1 MPYRPRDA
9 RDVERIR
16 IETALARRQTG
27 SALDAALAEIGA
39 AFDHAA
45 AVNEFKLRVER
56 WLTLGPQHGA
66 VRARFGARAARL
78 SDSRSLHGSRYVTER
93 WWRDERRA
101 FQLASALGYGNRHS
115 LEVLHEVRLIL
126 RLMRAKRMDDDYCEI
141 IAALRDSEMPM
152 AAE

>member
-1 MPYRPRDA
+1 MPYRPRDE
-9 RDVERIR
+9 RECERIR
-16 IETALARRQTG
+16 IAAASAREKSG
-27 SALDAALAEIGA
+27 SALDAALAEIGT

-56 WLTLGPQHGA
+56 WLSLGPQHGA
-66 VRARFGARAARL
+66 VRARFGPRAAML
-78 SDSRSLHGSRYVTER
+78 SGRSLGTAVVVTER

-115 LEVLHEVRLIL
+115 LDVLRELCLVL
-126 RLMRAKRMDDDYCEI
+126 RLMRIKRMD
-141 IAALRDSEMPM
+141 AAFGAVVAAMRETQMPL

>member
-16 IETALARRQTG
+16 IATALARRQTS

-78 SDSRSLHGSRYVTER
+78 SDSPLCTAAVVTER

-101 FQLASALGYGNRHS
+101 FQLASALGCGNRHS
-115 LEVLHEVRLIL
+115 LEVLREVRLIL
-126 RLMRAKRMDDDYCEI
+126 RLMRAKRMDDDYREI

>member
-16 IETALARRQTG
+16 IETALARRRTG

-78 SDSRSLHGSRYVTER
+78 SGGSLGTAVVTAER
-93 WWRDERRA
+93 WWRDERKA

-126 RLMRAKRMDDDYCEI
+126 RLMRAKRMDDEYCEI

>member
-16 IETALARRQTG
+16 VASARRQTG
-27 SALDAALAEIGA
+27 SALDAALAEIGT

-56 WLTLGPQHGA
+56 WLSLGPLHGA
-66 VRARFGARAARL
+66 VRTRFGARAAML
-78 SDSRSLHGSRYVTER
+78 SGRSLAVAVVVTER
-93 WWRDERRA
+93 WWRNERRA
-101 FQLASALGYGNRHS
+101 FQLASALGYGSRHS
-115 LEVLHEVRLIL
+115 LDVLGELRLIL
-126 RLMRAKRMDDDYCEI
+126 RLMRIKRME
-141 IAALRDSEMPM
+141 AAFGALAAAIRETQMPL

>member
-1 MPYRPRDA
+1 MSYRPRDA
-9 RDVERIR
+9 RDFERRR
-16 IETALARRQTG
+16 IAAAGRQNG

-56 WLTLGPQHGA
+56 WMRLGPQHGA
-66 VRARFGARAARL
+66 VRARFGARAAML
-78 SDSRSLHGSRYVTER
+78 SGRNLGTAVVLTER

-115 LEVLHEVRLIL
+115 LNVLCELRLIL
-126 RLMRAKRMDDDYCEI
+126 RLMRAKRMDAVYDEI
-141 IAALRDSEMPM
+141 ITALRETQVPL